1 MLPVDKIREFSV
13 TMGKINIG
21 ETLKNVES
29 LMKSDKKSSP
39 QMRAMM
45 ELLVVIITLLI
56 AKLGLNS
63 KNSSTPP
70 SKDQNRAKKKADGN
84 GRKPGGQNGHAG
96 STIKK
101 EQNPD
106 KIEVIKVDRAIL
118 PQSEY
123 SFVGYETRQVIDIEI
138 SRVVTE
144 YRAEILQDI
153 TGREFVAPFPE
164 GVTRPVQYG
173 DSVKAQAVYMSVH
186 QLLPYERVG
195 EYFENQC
202 GISVSA
208 GSLVNFNR
216 EAYDR
221 LAPFELLAKSS
232 LQAESLLHSDET
244 GINVNGKNIWLHT
257 ASSDKW
263 TLFFPHEKR
272 GGEAMIAMGILAN
285 FRGILCHDHWK
296 PYFQFNCLHALCN
309 AHHIRELERA
319 WEHDKQQWAKSM
331 QNLLVE
337 MSHAKDL
344 ASGALAE
351 NDVVAFVTR
360 YRNIL
365 DNADVECPAPEK
377 KTNGKRGRQARSKS
391 RNLLERLRNF
401 ETETL
406 RFLHNSIVPFTNN
419 QGERDIRMTKVQQ
432 KISGCFRAMDG
443 AKIFCRIRSYL
454 STCNK
459 QGVGPTEALRSLFDG
474 DLPDFIRL
482 AT

>member
-1 MLPVDKIREFSV
+1 VE
-13 TMGKINIG
+13 KINIA

-29 LMKSDKKSSP
+29 LMKSEKGSSP

-45 ELLVVIITLLI
+45 ELLVVIITLLA

-70 SKDQNRAKKKADGN
+70 SKDPNRAKKKSNSN

-96 STIKK
+96 STLEKVP
-101 EQNPD
+101 NPD
-106 KIEVIKVDRAIL
+106 RIEIINVDRSVL
-118 PQSEY
+118 PLGDY
-123 SFVGYETRQVIDIEI
+123 SLVGYETRQVINIEI
-138 SRVVTE
+138 SKVVTE

-153 TGREFVAPFPE
+153 KGRKFVARFPE
-164 GVTRPVQYG
+164 DITRPVQYG
-173 DSVKAQAVYMSVH
+173 DSVKAQSVYMSVQ

-208 GSLVNFNR
+208 GSLVNFNK
-216 EAYDR
+216 EAYN
-221 LAPFELLAKSS
+221 LLEPFELLAKSS
-232 LQAESLLHSDET
+232 LQVEPILHSDET

-263 TLFFPHEKR
+263 TLFLPHGKR
-272 GGEAMIAMGILAN
+272 GGEAMIAMGILEN
-285 FRGILCHDHWK
+285 FKGILCHDHWK
-296 PYFQFNCLHALCN
+296 PYFQFKCLHALCN

-319 WEHDKQQWAKSM
+319 WEHDKQQWAKNM
-331 QNLLVE
+331 QNLLIE
-337 MSHAKDL
+337 MSHAKDA
-344 ASGALAE
+344 ASGTLAE
-351 NDVVAFVTR
+351 NAVAAFVTR
-360 YRNIL
+360 YRQIL
-365 DNADVECPAPEK
+365 EDADDECPAPEK
-377 KTNGKRGRQARSKS
+377 KTDGKRGRQARSKS

-401 ETETL
+401 ETEML
-406 RFLHNSIVPFTNN
+406 RFLHNPIVPFTNN

-432 KISGCFRAMDG
+432 KISGCFRAMEG

-459 QGVGPTEALRSLFDG
+459 QGVGPTEALRRLFAG
-474 DLPDFIRL
+474 DLPDFICSPL
-482 AT
+482 

>member
-1 MLPVDKIREFSV
+1 V
-13 TMGKINIG
+13 GKINIS

-39 QMRAMM
+39 QMKAMI
-45 ELLVVIITLLI
+45 ELLVVIITLLS

-63 KNSSTPP
+63 KNSSIPP
-70 SKDQNRAKKKADGN
+70 SKDPNRAKKKADGN
-84 GRKPGGQNGHAG
+84 GRKPGGQKGHHG
-96 STIKK
+96 STLEK
-101 EQNPD
+101 EQDPD
-106 KIEVIKVDRAIL
+106 KIKIIKIKRTNI
-118 PQSEY
+118 PPGQY

-138 SRVVTE
+138 SKVVTE
-144 YRAEILQDI
+144 YRAEILRDAN
-153 TGREFVAPFPE
+153 GREFVAPFPKD
-164 GVTRPVQYG
+164 VTRPVQYG

-186 QLLPYERVG
+186 QLLPYDRVA

-208 GSLVNFNR
+208 GSLVNFNK

-221 LAPFELLAKSS
+221 LESFEVLAK
-232 LQAESLLHSDET
+232 LRLPAHSLLHADET

-263 TLFFPHEKR
+263 TMFFPHEKR
-272 GGEAMIAMGILAN
+272 GAEAMMAMGILEH
-285 FRGILCHDHWK
+285 FKGILCHDHWK
-296 PYFQFNCLHALCN
+296 PYFRFKCLHALCN

-319 WEHDKQQWAKSM
+319 WENDKQQWAKDM
-331 QNLLVE
+331 QNLLIE
-337 MSHAKDL
+337 MNHAKNNAPEIL
-344 ASGALAE
+344 AAKDIE
-351 NDVVAFVTR
+351 DFVTG

-365 DNADVECPAPEK
+365 ENANVECPAPEK
-377 KTNGKRGRQARSKS
+377 KTGAKRGRQARSKS

-406 RFLHNSIVPFTNN
+406 RFLHNPIVPFTNN

-432 KISGCFRAMDG
+432 KISGCFRSMEG
-443 AKIFCRIRSYL
+443 ARIFCRIRSYL

-459 QGVGPTEALRSLFDG
+459 QGVGPTEALRCLFAG
-474 DLPDFIRL
+474 KLPDFIGPP
-482 AT
+482 A